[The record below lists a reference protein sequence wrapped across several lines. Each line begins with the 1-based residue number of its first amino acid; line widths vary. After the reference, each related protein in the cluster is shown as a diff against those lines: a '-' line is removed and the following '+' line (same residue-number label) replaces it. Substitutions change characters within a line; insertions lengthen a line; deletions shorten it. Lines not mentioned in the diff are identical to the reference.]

1 MTISTFRSKFFI
13 FMLFFDRCLFILCAF
28 IPYTFICLG
37 HSIME
42 FDRSLCI
49 LPSQGPPYLIEGGEK
64 CESPPRALQ
73 LSSGNVRSV
82 GSEPTFD
89 IRKPELGHQFGR
101 EEAPSIFST
110 RTTHAEGSLPRAGER
125 RRRRQRRDAGSRQ
138 YPWQRDRNFIRYEL
152 DSERYRAYRLKTR
165 QSNDQIWPDDVEECL
180 QYGTFPAQSR
190 DCDHSRLM
198 DDSSATSDTRVG
210 T

>member
-1 MTISTFRSKFFI
+1 MS
-13 FMLFFDRCLFILCAF
+13 FFDRSLFIFCAF

-42 FDRSLCI
+42 FDRSLCV
-49 LPSQGPPYLIEGGEK
+49 LPSQGPPYSIEGGEK

-73 LSSGNVRSV
+73 LSSGNIGSV

-89 IRKPELGHQFGR
+89 ILKPELSHQHCR

-110 RTTHAEGSLPRAGER
+110 RTNHADGSLARVGER

-165 QSNDQIWPDDVEECL
+165 QSNDQVWPDDVEECL
-180 QYGTFPAQSR
+180 QYGTCPAQSR
-190 DCDHSRLM
+190 IHDHSRLM
-198 DDSSATSDTRVG
+198 NTNSVTSDTRFR